1 MKAAHMLLGALLA
14 LPVLVSC
21 TATSPAPKADGHVDE
36 PLSVTTTPPPSLFP
50 RPSEMPLDGVAPC
63 SLLDEKQRGELSLDN
78 PENEYVETSL
88 AGARA
93 CSLRSNVSGNVV
105 RLALVTGEGVL
116 LWLDDYAQV
125 EVETIAV
132 VGFPAL
138 VVRTPGVEDVCNV
151 EVDVARGQFLDVM
164 FRDGGNSTPL
174 AQDVLCQGARRAAE
188 AAVTG
193 LLQRK

>member
-1 MKAAHMLLGALLA
+1 MKATHILVGALAA

-21 TATSPAPKADGHVDE
+21 TASSPAPKADGHVDE
-36 PLSVTTTPPPSLFP
+36 PLSVTTTAPPSLFP
-50 RPSEMPLDGVAPC
+50 RPREMPLDGVAPC
-63 SLLDEKQRGELSLDN
+63 TLLSEEQRGELSLDN
-78 PENEYVETSL
+78 PPNEYVETAL

-93 CSLRSNVSGNVV
+93 CSLRSNLSGNVL
-105 RLALVTGEGVL
+105 RLALVTGESVL

-125 EVETIAV
+125 EVETVEV

-151 EVDVARGQFLDVM
+151 EVDVAEGQFLDVM
-164 FRDGGNSTPL
+164 FRDGGNSTAL
-174 AQDVLCQGARRAAE
+174 TQDVLCQGARRAAE
-188 AAVTG
+188 AAVAG